1 MYSKHALL
9 QFDQSAS
16 ACAHVFRETH
26 PVDSETRAYD
36 VPVDRASFSQASSHT
51 RLMHSP
57 TFRNIALAYKGKHSS
72 ICILPVSREL
82 LSYMH
87 CRHTFVRL
95 LSIGK
100 IVRSNSRSTLKRRT
114 TPDEASCGYAH
125 APAKYACAIDC
136 TPTKVGFLVC
146 LHAKSLERS
155 RFRKNAQLQ
164 SKISQPL
171 SGSWRS

>member
-1 MYSKHALL
+1 MCRSARCAYSKHALL
-9 QFDQSAS
+9 QFDQSAR
-16 ACAHVFRETH
+16 AWAHVSRETH
-26 PVDSETRAYD
+26 PVDSETRAYG

-87 CRHTFVRL
+87 CGRTFVRL

-114 TPDEASCGYAH
+114 TPGEIDEAPRGYAH
-125 APAKYACAIDC
+125 APAKHACAMDC
-136 TPTKVGFLVC
+136 TPTKVGFLAC
-146 LHAKSLERS
+146 LHAISLERS
-155 RFRKNAQLQ
+155 RFRKNAQLK
-164 SKISQPL
+164 S
-171 SGSWRS
+171 